1 LGYIQGFA
9 IGKQIGE
16 FMRIEHKTVSCFAAV
31 SWCLLVLHDLALAQG
46 SANPRITSTV
56 EIIRKIEGGVVAI
69 FSQGQDGMLHCGS
82 GSIIHPAGFILTNDH
97 VVRDRPGVVLLN
109 DREAVRYQTVG
120 RLPEKD
126 LAVVRISVSGKLTV
140 IPLGHSDDL
149 MTGEPCLCGG
159 NPGGRG
165 IVFTS
170 GIVSSPAIM
179 VDAPNALVMTH
190 FASDVR
196 DRFIQFDAAV
206 NPGNSG
212 GPLINAE
219 GRQIGIIC
227 TLQRNEQN
235 ICYAI
240 PVDRI
245 RKYFE
250 ELIAP
255 EITRN
260 LYAGITVDPLARKAK
275 VSQVAHDSPAD
286 VAGIQSGDVLST
298 ANKSDLRDS
307 LDWLLQ
313 LATNSAGDEV
323 AVKYFR
329 AEEEKSTSIQ
339 LASCPT
345 QQAVVADDAVPGLEW
360 KLYLD
365 GKLDDLP
372 EFDNL
377 KPAANGITSELKT
390 RELAGERKEHFA
402 IRFEGFLNIKTDG
415 LHRLILASD
424 DGSRLFL
431 HDSLLINNGGP
442 HPRQELSA
450 KARLA
455 KGLHPIRIDYFEA
468 TGDYALELFVEDPG
482 GNRRKLSDD
491 AFFHRSRGDT

>member
-1 LGYIQGFA
+1 MSH
-9 IGKQIGE
+9 E
-16 FMRIEHKTVSCFAAV
+16 V
-31 SWCLLVLHDLALAQG
+31 ALAQG
-46 SANPRITSTV
+46 STNPRVTSTV
-56 EIIRKIEGGVVAI
+56 EIIRKIERGVVAI
-69 FSQGQDGMLHCGS
+69 FSQGRDRVLHSGS

-97 VVRDRPGVVLLN
+97 VVRDRAGVVLLN
-109 DREAVRYQTVG
+109 EREAVPYQTVG

-126 LAVVRISVSGKLTV
+126 LALIRIPVSGKLTV

-179 VDAPNALVMTH
+179 IDAPNALVMTH

-196 DRFIQFDAAV
+196 DRFIQFDAAS

-227 TLQRNEQN
+227 ALQQKEQN
-235 ICYAI
+235 VSYAI
-240 PVDRI
+240 PVDRM
-245 RKYFE
+245 RQYAD

-255 EITRN
+255 EITRD
-260 LYAGITVDPLARKAK
+260 LFAGITVEPLARKTK
-275 VSQVAHDSPAD
+275 VTHVAPDSPAA
-286 VAGIQSGDVLST
+286 VAGIQSGDFLSR
-298 ANKSDLRDS
+298 ANGFALRDG

-323 AVKYFR
+323 AVKYR
-329 AEEEKSTSIQ
+329 RGGVEKSAKVR
-339 LASCPT
+339 LASYPT
-345 QQAVVADDAVPGLEW
+345 QQAVAPNDAKPGLEW
-360 KLYLD
+360 ELYVN
-365 GKLDDLP
+365 GKLNDFPD
-372 EFDNL
+372 FDNL
-377 KPAANGITSELKT
+377 EPAAKGITRELKT
-390 RELAGERKEHFA
+390 RELCGERKEHFA
-402 IRFEGFLNIKTDG
+402 IRFEGFLNIRENG

-431 HDSLLINNGGP
+431 HGNLFIDNGGP
-442 HPRQELSA
+442 HPRQELGS

-455 KGLHPIRIDYFEA
+455 KGLHPVRIDYFEA
-468 TGDYALELFVEDPG
+468 TGDSVLELFIEGPG
-482 GNRRKLSDD
+482 GTRKKLSQD
-491 AFFHRSRGDT
+491 AFFHASTNDP